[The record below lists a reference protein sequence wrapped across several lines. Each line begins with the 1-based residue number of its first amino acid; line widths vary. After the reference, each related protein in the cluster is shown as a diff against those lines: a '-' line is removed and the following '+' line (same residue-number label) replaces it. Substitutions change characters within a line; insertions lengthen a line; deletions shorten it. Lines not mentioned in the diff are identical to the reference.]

1 MDSKAPSWRVAFL
14 WFLLALVAGLFFAHA
29 ALPGI
34 APASDL
40 WDYAQE
46 ARQLA
51 RGDGFTSLYT
61 YPVFLGQDQ
70 PPFPVR
76 WRMPL
81 YAALGALLLRLGIAL
96 PAGFLYLGALAHA
109 LLVALTYRLGARVVG
124 ARAGA
129 WAAACALCCPLLL
142 DFYNPGMSQTSA
154 TVLALGVWILLL
166 GSGGVLAGALAGV
179 VAAGAWYL
187 RGESVLFVPL
197 WLWTA
202 ARGSGRPWG
211 RATAFGA
218 VYIALCLPWLIT
230 SHAGGGT
237 IQGNPM
243 LLYTAEY
250 PGYSSSRML
259 NATLPGMME
268 YVSGHPAA
276 FAFRFAKDVGGYLL
290 DLLDGIGPIAIVTA
304 LIGVG
309 IARGL
314 RPLLR
319 RHTLLLLAIA
329 VQILAMSALE
339 RSPRFLVPVLPL
351 VFVVLAD
358 AVAPVLAKITRRE
371 VLVGLILVLVLERA
385 TRVGFQRG
393 DALRRFPPVGTG
405 TEGELR
411 GRATS
416 WPLEGLVLSD
426 APDWLSWQLDRP
438 AVFLP
443 IWSQPDSLSAARPV
457 AAIWLSPAARAR
469 NVADRDASWVAT
481 MDQGERPRGFSGP
494 EPLAGGSTLYVRL
507 RTPPR

>member
-1 MDSKAPSWRVAFL
+1 MNSNSPNWRVAL
-14 WFLLALVAGLFFAHA
+14 VWFLVALPAGLLFAHA

-81 YAALGALLLRLGIAL
+81 YAVLGALLLRLGIAL

-109 LLVALTYRLGARVVG
+109 VLVALTYWLGARMVG
-124 ARAGA
+124 TRAGA

-154 TVLALGVWILLL
+154 TVLGLGVWILLF

-179 VAAGAWYL
+179 AASGAWYL

-197 WLWTA
+197 WLWIA
-202 ARGSGRPWG
+202 ARGSERPWG
-211 RATAFGA
+211 RAAAFGA
-218 VYIALCLPWLIT
+218 VYMALCLPWLIA

-250 PGYSSSRML
+250 PGYSSSRTL

-268 YVSGHPAA
+268 YVSSHPAA
-276 FAFRFAKDVGGYLL
+276 FAFRFAKDVAGYLL
-290 DLLDGIGPIAIVTA
+290 DLLDGIGPIAIAAA
-304 LIGVG
+304 LIGVWL
-309 IARGL
+309 ARGL

-319 RHTLLLLAIA
+319 KHRLLLLAIA

-358 AVAPVLAKITRRE
+358 AAAPVLAKITRRE
-371 VLVGLILVLVLERA
+371 VLMGLILALVLERA
-385 TRVGFQRG
+385 ARVGFQRG
-393 DALRRFPPVGTG
+393 DGLRRFPPVATG
-405 TEGELR
+405 TAGELR

-416 WPLEGLVLSD
+416 WPPGGLVLSD
-426 APDWLSWQLDRP
+426 APDWISWHLDRP
-438 AVFLP
+438 AVLVP
-443 IWSQPDSLSAARPV
+443 LWSQLDSLSAARPV

-469 NVADRDASWVAT
+469 NVADGDTSWVAA
-481 MDQGERPRGFSGP
+481 MDRGEQLRGFSGP
-494 EPLAGGSTLYVRL
+494 EAMSGGSSLYVRL
-507 RTPPR
+507 RTAPR